1 MKPLIVANW
10 KMQLSDEDALGTAR
24 ELAQTLHADGDV
36 ILCPSFTALV
46 GVAAA
51 ITKSPLLLGAQDCA
65 WQERGSF
72 TGGVSP
78 ADLRSIGCRYVVLG
92 HSERRQHFGETDAM
106 IGAKVRAAL
115 GAGLQPMLCVGETLE
130 ERTLRQRE
138 AVLTR
143 QLDILRGLEVV
154 GTARLCIAYEPV
166 WAIGTG
172 HAATPEDVAQAH
184 AFIAD
189 AVREHIGAATEHT
202 RILYGGSVDPTNI
215 AAFLAVPRVDGV
227 LVGTASQTA
236 ARLRNLIDAAAS
248 VR

>member
-1 MKPLIVANW
+1 MKPLVVANW
-10 KMQLSDEDALGTAR
+10 KMQLGDEDAVATAR
-24 ELAQTLHADGDV
+24 ELAGAPPEHAEV
-36 ILCPSFTALV
+36 VLCPSFTALA

-51 ITKSPLLLGAQDCA
+51 ITNSSVLLGAQDCA
-65 WQERGSF
+65 WQERGAF

-78 ADLRSIGCRYVVLG
+78 ADLRALGCRYVIVG

-106 IGAKVRAAL
+106 IGVKVRAAL
-115 GAGLQPMLCVGETLE
+115 GAGLQPILCVGETLE

-143 QLDILRGLEVV
+143 QLDILRGVEII
-154 GTARLCIAYEPV
+154 GTARLCIAYEPI

-189 AVREHIGAATEHT
+189 SVREHMGAAAEHL

-215 AAFLAVPRVDGV
+215 AAFLTVPRVDGV

-236 ARLRNLIDAAAS
+236 ARLRNLVAAAG
-248 VR
+248 RE